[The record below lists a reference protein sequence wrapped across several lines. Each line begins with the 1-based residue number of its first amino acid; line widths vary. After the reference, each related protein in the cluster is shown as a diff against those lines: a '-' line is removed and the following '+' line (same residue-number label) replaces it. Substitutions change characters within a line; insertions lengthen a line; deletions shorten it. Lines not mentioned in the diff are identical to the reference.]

1 MAPCYSEINWHVG
14 MLQSNNWLPSS
25 SAPREPLLQLGIAR
39 YGEGG
44 EVGFYLGVPQYQ
56 REQGFQ
62 GSGGS

>member
-1 MAPCYSEINWHVG
+1 MAPCYSEINWRVG
-14 MLQSNNWLPSS
+14 MLQSNNWLLSL
-25 SAPREPLLQLGIAR
+25 SAPRELLLQLGIAR